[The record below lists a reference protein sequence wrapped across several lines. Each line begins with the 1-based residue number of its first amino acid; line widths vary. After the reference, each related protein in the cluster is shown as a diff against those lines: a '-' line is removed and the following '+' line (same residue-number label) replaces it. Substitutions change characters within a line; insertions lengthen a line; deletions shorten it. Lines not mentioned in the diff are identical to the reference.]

1 MESKRLNKFISD
13 SGFCSRREADRL
25 IEEERVT
32 VNGKLPEP
40 GMKVSAKDKVRID
53 DQLLTVRE
61 EEPVFL
67 LLNKPSGMSAT
78 ADMGVR
84 DNVVRAINY
93 PASLQPIGHLD
104 RDAEGVLFLSNN
116 SDLVRKIT
124 KADNKY
130 EKEYIVTVDKLIS
143 QDFIAKLIGGGET
156 ESGEK
161 LQKTFIAKES
171 STRFRIILRPN
182 TNHNIKRMCEDL
194 GYKVVHLQRVRIE
207 NFTLAKLP
215 NGHWRKLSPAE
226 VEGLASIASSRGSKS
241 QAAAFSEKS
250 GGRDGKSRP
259 KTFEGSGPRIGKSK
273 PGGSAAKRTA
283 GPKAG
288 GGQGSSYG
296 SGVSSRKTSPGK
308 GPTKTGGRAGAAGT
322 SAPTRK
328 SSPAKGPA
336 PKGRGGRTR

>member
-1 MESKRLNKFISD
+1 MEPKRLNKFISD

-104 RDAEGVLFLSNN
+104 RDAEGVLFLSNDG
-116 SDLVRKIT
+116 DLVRKIT

-143 QDFIAKLIGGGET
+143 QDFIAKLIGGGES

-161 LQKTFIAKES
+161 LQKTFIAKEG

-182 TNHNIKRMCEDL
+182 TNHNLKRMCEDL

-226 VEGLASIASSRGSKS
+226 VETLASITGSRGSKS
-241 QAAAFSEKS
+241 QPSDASDRS
-250 GGRDGKSRP
+250 GARIGKSRN
-259 KTFEGSGPRIGKSK
+259 KASEGSSPRIGKSK
-273 PGGSAAKRTA
+273 PGGSGAKRTA

-288 GGQGSSYG
+288 GSQGSSYG
-296 SGVSSRKTSPGK
+296 SGTSNRKSSPGK
-308 GPTKTGGRAGAAGT
+308 GPTKIGGRPAASGT
-322 SAPTRK
+322 NAPARK
-328 SSPAKGPA
+328 SAPAKGPA
-336 PKGRGGRTR
+336 PKGRSGRTR